1 MGRFETLTVKG
12 LPMRL
17 YIDEPARP
25 GPHPAVVVA
34 HHRWALDEVTQDNV
48 HRLARAG
55 MVAAAPEHYF
65 RRPKGE
71 ENIDSLRGVSD
82 ADFRDSVEATIAH
95 LDAMPSVQ
103 KGNIGIFGQCM
114 GGRTAF
120 LISSTFPIKACCA
133 LYSGGMMQPRGGDG
147 PAPIDLLRNIQCP
160 VIGFFGND
168 DQNPSPADVD
178 RIAATLRSHGKEFA
192 FHRYDG
198 AGHAFQNFKEGS
210 YRKEA
215 SDDAWAKLIP
225 FLQSALKVRAPQ
237 TAK

>member
-12 LPMRL
+12 LPMQL
-17 YIDEPARP
+17 YIAEPQGP
-25 GPHPAVVVA
+25 GPHPAVIVA
-34 HHRWALDEVTQDNV
+34 HHRWGIDEVTQDNAQ
-48 HRLARAG
+48 RLARAG

-71 ENIDSLRGVSD
+71 ENIDSLRGVTD
-82 ADFRDSVEATIAH
+82 ADFHDSVASSIAH
-95 LDAMPSVQ
+95 IHSLPLVE
-103 KGNIGIFGQCM
+103 KGNIGIFGQCT

-120 LISSTFPIKACCA
+120 LISSTMPMKACCA
-133 LYSGGMMQPRGGDG
+133 LYSGGMMQARGEG
-147 PAPIDLLRNIQCP
+147 PAPIDLLQNIGCP

-178 RIAATLRSHGKEFA
+178 RIAATLKTHGKNFA

-198 AGHAFQNFKEGS
+198 AGHAFQNFKEAS
-210 YRKEA
+210 YRKAA

-225 FLQSALKVRAPQ
+225 FFQSALKVRAGAA
-237 TAK
+237 AK